1 VTVAAGGAPLGVPEL
16 ERLRRSSLGES
27 GEGRGSPEAFRLTK
41 AVLDTLGLG
50 LEPTHRYLFTQR
62 PTAAEFERWIAQQ
75 WDGVVDPERVA
86 CANAIADGDES
97 SPARRAQM
105 DALERADPVLSAA
118 DLAFW
123 AENGY
128 VVVAD
133 AAPPDVCATLEHAIW
148 EHLGASPQD
157 PDSWY
162 GVALQQGVMVQLF
175 HAPGMAEIHASPRIR
190 KAFAQIAGTPDL
202 VMTADRCGF
211 NPPLRPGDAY
221 GGPRLHLDLDD
232 YATPV
237 SPGLQGILYL
247 TDTSENQGAFRC
259 VPGFHRRIDA
269 WLQGLP
275 EGRDPTLEDL
285 EAFGPRPIAARA
297 GALIIWSAAL
307 PHGPAPNTATRPRIV
322 HYLTMYP
329 TPRPVT
335 SGPTVGPA
343 GGSRTADAPPA

>member
-1 VTVAAGGAPLGVPEL
+1 MSVEAGSAPLGVPEL
-16 ERLRRSSLGES
+16 ERLRRSALGES
-27 GEGRGSPEAFRLTK
+27 GHGPRSPEAFRLGK

-62 PTAAEFERWIAQQ
+62 PTAAEFEAWIVEQS
-75 WDGVVDPERVA
+75 GGSIDPDRIA
-86 CANAIADGDES
+86 RANAIADGAEPS
-97 SPARRAQM
+97 AARRAQM
-105 DALERADPVLSAA
+105 EALERADPVLSPA

-123 AENGY
+123 EENGY
-128 VVVAD
+128 VVLAD
-133 AAPPDVCATLEHAIW
+133 AAPPEACATLERAIW

-162 GVALQQGVMVQLF
+162 GVDVQQGVMVQLF
-175 HAPGMAEIHASPRIR
+175 HAPGMAEIHASPRIH
-190 KAFAQIAGTPDL
+190 KAFAQLAGTADL

-211 NPPLRPGDAY
+211 NPPLRPGDTY
-221 GGPRLHLDLDD
+221 GGPRLHLDLED
-232 YATPV
+232 YATPL

-247 TDTSENQGAFRC
+247 TDTAENQGAFRC

-269 WLQGLP
+269 WLDGLP
-275 EGRDPTLEDL
+275 EGCDPTLEDL
-285 EAFGPRPIAARA
+285 EAFGPRRIAAGG

-307 PHGPAPNTATRPRIV
+307 PHGPAPNTAARPRIV

-335 SGPTVGPA
+335 SGPAAGPA
-343 GGSRTADAPPA
+343 